1 MAAGDHS
8 PFPDDRLRPDQPSAE
23 QGPIRGLSGAGQ
35 DMFPDDYP
43 SAEPG
48 PGRSLV
54 GGDHNPF
61 PDDPGRACHPAAEQG
76 PIRDPEP
83 IGAAQRL
90 QLGRDRT
97 RLYPQHMEEGGRMG
111 SVFGFEL
118 PLEYSAGREAE
129 YWTVRRGAGLA
140 DADFMRRLMIRGP
153 AAQGFLQFV
162 SASDMSNLPVGQI
175 SYTALCDREGQLLDT
190 VTVLRSGADE
200 YLLTADAAR
209 VPDHLIQAVYGFK
222 ADVVDVSEEAVMLT
236 LQGPGSASILSKA
249 LAVDLNRLR
258 LRESQ
263 PFRLR
268 GHPLRI
274 TRFGFTGQAGFEL
287 LLAPPLVEALWAR
300 LLAEGARPCGYL
312 AAEDLRIEAGFIS
325 MDKERGNP
333 FENRLGHLIAWE
345 KDHFLGREALIEIME
360 VGLEKILVWLSLD
373 IGGGAAAWLPRRPDS
388 TALRTRRPTASEAA
402 ERTVRSGASIISGD
416 RTIGQVSS
424 VGFSWAGRLG
434 LALGY
439 VWPEF
444 ALDDGRYI
452 INNRQGRQPARLSTR
467 RPRISSASGR
477 PASRK

>member
-1 MAAGDHS
+1 MAGGEHSMAGGARS
-8 PFPDDRLRPDQPSAE
+8 PLTAEGLRPGQSPAEGSPALSADGRLRP
-23 QGPIRGLSGAGQ
+23 
-35 DMFPDDYP
+35 
-43 SAEPG
+43 
-48 PGRSLV
+48 
-54 GGDHNPF
+54 
-61 PDDPGRACHPAAEQG
+61 
-76 PIRDPEP
+76 EP
-83 IGAAQRL
+83 IKAAHSPHQGL
-90 QLGRDRT
+90 DKT
-97 RLYPQHMEEGGRMG
+97 RLHQRHLAEGGRLG

-153 AAQGFLQFV
+153 AALGFLQFV
-162 SASDMSNLPVGQI
+162 STSDLSGLAPGQI
-175 SYTALCDREGQLLDT
+175 GYTALCDREGQLLDT

-209 VPDHLIQAVYGFK
+209 VSDHLLQAVYGFK

-236 LQGPGSASILSKA
+236 LQGPGSASILNKA
-249 LAVDLNRLR
+249 LAVDLGRLR
-258 LRESQ
+258 ARESQ

-268 GHPLRI
+268 GQPLRI
-274 TRFGFTGQAGFEL
+274 SRFGFTGQAGFEL
-287 LLAPPLVEALWAR
+287 LLAPPLVEPLWDR
-300 LLAEGARPCGYL
+300 LLAEGARPCGHL

-325 MDKERGNP
+325 LDKERGNP

-360 VGLEKILVWLSLD
+360 VGLEKILVWLILD
-373 IGGGAAAWLPRRPDS
+373 QAAGPAAWLPRRPDS
-388 TALRTRRPTASEAA
+388 TAMRSRRPSAAEAA

-444 ALDDGRYI
+444 ALDEGRFI
-452 INNRQGRQPARLSTR
+452 INNRQGRQPARLFTR
-467 RPRISSASGR
+467 PPRISAASR
-477 PASRK
+477 PAGRK

>member
-1 MAAGDHS
+1 MTGGDHSPSPDKPSSEQRPARGLGGGEHGMADGYHRAEGSHRPAEGDHS
-8 PFPDDRLRPDQPSAE
+8 PFPDGQFRPGEPSPE
-23 QGPIRGLSGAGQ
+23 PGPIR
-35 DMFPDDYP
+35 
-43 SAEPG
+43 
-48 PGRSLV
+48 
-54 GGDHNPF
+54 N
-61 PDDPGRACHPAAEQG
+61 
-76 PIRDPEP
+76 PEP
-83 IGAAQRL
+83 IEAAQGLNRGL
-90 QLGRDRT
+90 DRT
-97 RLYPQHMEEGGRMG
+97 RLHSRHLDEGGRLG
-111 SVFGFEL
+111 SVFGFDL
-118 PLEYSAGREAE
+118 PLEYAAGREAE
-129 YWTVRRGAGLA
+129 YWTVRRGAGLT

-153 AAQGFLQFV
+153 AALGFLQFV
-162 SASDMSNLPVGQI
+162 TISDMADLPVGQI
-175 SYTALCDREGQLLDT
+175 GYTALCDREGQLLDT

-209 VPDHLIQAVYGFK
+209 VPDHLLQAVYGFK

-249 LAVDLNRLR
+249 LAVDLGRLR
-258 LRESQ
+258 IRESQ

-287 LLAPPLVEALWAR
+287 LLAPPLAPALWDR

-333 FENRLGHLIAWE
+333 FENRLGHLVAWE

-373 IGGGAAAWLPRRPDS
+373 IAAGPAAWLPRRPDS
-388 TALRTRRPTASEAA
+388 TAMRSRRPSAAEAA

-444 ALDDGRYI
+444 ALDEGRYI
-452 INNRQGRQPARLSTR
+452 LNNRQGRQPARLSTR
-467 RPRISSASGR
+467 PPRISSAAGR
-477 PASRK
+477 PAGRK